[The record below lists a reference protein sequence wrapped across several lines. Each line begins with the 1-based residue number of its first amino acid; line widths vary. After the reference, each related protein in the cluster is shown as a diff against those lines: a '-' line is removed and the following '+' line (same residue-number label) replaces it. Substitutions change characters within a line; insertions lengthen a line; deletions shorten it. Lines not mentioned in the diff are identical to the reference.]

1 MICDH
6 CPNSNYIKTG
16 IPSCFLPRCDKSTGV
31 LLARAKELSRISE
44 RGAEWRMI
52 VQEIRYRNDREI
64 HQAAD
69 SDRPH
74 P

>member
-16 IPSCFLPRCDKSTGV
+16 VPSCFLPHCNKDPEV
-31 LLARAKELSRISE
+31 LLARLRELSGTND

-52 VQEIRYRNDREI
+52 VQEIRYRNELV
-64 HQAAD
+64 
-69 SDRPH
+69 
-74 P
+74 